1 MRIILP
7 IILFVFFLSNS
18 FSQGGVNVISI
29 PIDSIDKN
37 YLNKEVKIDL
47 LNTKKVSTDSLV
59 IKNRFWTSYTEVLI
73 DNKIV
78 DVIEYNGRGTDY
90 WYYDKAYVELHNYQN
105 NVVFRVY
112 KCVIKEINEDSI
124 KFQWT
129 LKPYNQ
135 KDVVTNNIKLEDVCI
150 SKSLISSLLIRK

>member
-1 MRIILP
+1 MKIILSV
-7 IILFVFFLSNS
+7 ILFVFALSNS
-18 FSQGGVNVISI
+18 FSQGGVNVKSI
-29 PIDSIDKN
+29 PVDSINEN

-47 LNTKKVSTDSLV
+47 LNTKKKSKDSLV
-59 IKNRFWTSYTEVLI
+59 IRNRFWTSYTEVLI

-90 WYYDKAYVELHNYQN
+90 WYYDKAYLELHNYQN
-105 NVVFRVY
+105 NVVFRVH
-112 KCVIKEINEDSI
+112 KCVIREINEDSI

-129 LKPYNQ
+129 LKSYSQ
-135 KDVVTNNIKLEDVCI
+135 KEVVTNNIKLKEVCI